1 MVLSSR
7 MRRAQRSARAIV
19 GGQKILDHL
28 LKDDNKRRLIEAA
41 NEGVP
46 PVSRISATLVKVAEA
61 GGIDLKAMSVRQFIG
76 MIVRAILEDEGYSI
90 AEKGVRLAHDPVF
103 TSGSVY
109 QKRSVAGDGKQGTI
123 LERLLASLTDFEA
136 EQALAVLQDR
146 VQNS

>member
-1 MVLSSR
+1 

-46 PVSRISATLVKVAEA
+46 PVSRISATLVKVAE
-61 GGIDLKAMSVRQFIG
+61 D
-76 MIVRAILEDEGYSI
+76 SI